1 MMKKMEIYGYDE
13 VDWQQVLELNLIG
26 FNWYL
31 TPDLVKTILDT
42 DKRIPKYY
50 AIYGVEKGEV
60 LGQVGIFI
68 DETKTIN
75 GVEKIGYLWT
85 VCTKPTA
92 FMKGIATNLI
102 KEAHNRLLS
111 NGVRYS
117 FLGTERSL
125 IAYNLFRKLG
135 YSDFIDSNMCFKTYS
150 KNDNDEI
157 ETYISTEFNEKE
169 IFKIFSDYSQNSDGF
184 VLRPKNFISIRK
196 AWGWIP
202 LDLIGVFKKNNE
214 SIGYFLGSKEEKIIN
229 IRELCCPVYEN
240 IPGCIKALEVELNPE
255 HMIFHFI
262 SKRNIINILKNNGF
276 SHINKTLPVYMI
288 KDLKEEQA
296 IEEIQKLYGIKE
308 NKFQMTTIDYY

>member
-13 VDWQQVLELNLIG
+13 VDWQQVLKLNLIG

-42 DKRIPKYY
+42 DKRIPNYY

-92 FMKGIATNLI
+92 FRKGVAINLV
-102 KEAHNRLLS
+102 KEAHDRLLS

-125 IAYNLFRKLG
+125 IAYNFFRKLG
-135 YSDFIDSNMCFKTYS
+135 YSDFIDSNMCFKTCIKS
-150 KNDNDEI
+150 DNNEKEI
-157 ETYISTEFNEKE
+157 YISREFNEKE
-169 IFKIFSDYSQNSDGF
+169 IYKIFSDYSQNLTGF

-196 AWGWIP
+196 AWGWMP
-202 LDLIGVFKKNNE
+202 LDLIGVFKRNNE

-229 IRELCCPVYEN
+229 IRELCCPMYEN
-240 IPGCIKALEVELNPE
+240 IPGCIKALEVEFKPE

-276 SHINKTLPVYMI
+276 SYINKTLPAYMI
-288 KDLKEEQA
+288 KDLKEEQS

-308 NKFQMTTIDYY
+308 NKFQMTSIDYY

>member
-1 MMKKMEIYGYDE
+1 MKKMEIYGYDE
-13 VDWQQVLELNLIG
+13 VDWQQVLKLNLIG

-50 AIYGVEKGEV
+50 AIYSVEKGEV

-85 VCTKPTA
+85 VCTKPAA
-92 FMKGIATNLI
+92 FRKGVAINLV
-102 KEAHNRLLS
+102 KEAHDRLLS

-135 YSDFIDSNMCFKTYS
+135 YSDFIDSNMCFKTCR
-150 KNDNDEI
+150 KNDNNEI

-169 IFKIFSDYSQNSDGF
+169 IFKIFSDNSQNLEGF

-196 AWGWIP
+196 AWRWMP

-229 IRELCCPVYEN
+229 IRELCCPMYEN
-240 IPGCIKALEVELNPE
+240 IPRCIKALEVEFKPE

-276 SHINKTLPVYMI
+276 KYINKTLPVYMI

-308 NKFQMTTIDYY
+308 DNFQMTSIDYY